1 MSPHTFSLEGKT
13 IFVTGAS
20 SGIGKA
26 IAIECSKMGA
36 TIIITGRNEDRL
48 KETFSFLSG
57 QNHKMV
63 IADITLDQEKILESL
78 PMLDGLVNA
87 AGIIGIQPFQF
98 ISEHEIKNT
107 FEVNF
112 FSPVLLSQQIVKK
125 KLLNKNSSIVFISSL
140 AGNVIVS
147 KCNAS
152 YSASKNAL
160 TAIAK
165 TMALELAQKKIR
177 VNSILPGMVKTEMME
192 SFLQRLTSEQLEEDE
207 KKYPLGYGST
217 QDVANGAIYLLSD
230 ASRWL
235 TGSSIIMDGGYS
247 LQ

>member
-1 MSPHTFSLEGKT
+1 
-13 IFVTGAS
+13 
-20 SGIGKA
+20 
-26 IAIECSKMGA
+26 
-36 TIIITGRNEDRL
+36 
-48 KETFSFLSG
+48 
-57 QNHKMV
+57 
-63 IADITLDQEKILESL
+63 
-78 PMLDGLVNA
+78 LVNA
-87 AGIIGIQPFQF
+87 AGVIGIKPFQF
-98 ISEHEIKNT
+98 ILEQEIKNM

-112 FSPVLLSQQIVKK
+112 FSPVLLTQQIIKK

-147 KCNAS
+147 RGNAS
-152 YSASKNAL
+152 YSSSKSAL

-192 SFLQRLTSEQLEEDE
+192 SFLKSLTTEQLEEDE

-217 QDVANGAIYLLSD
+217 QDVANGVIYLLSD
-230 ASRWL
+230 ASKWL
-235 TGSSIIMDGGYS
+235 TGSSLIMDGGYS